1 MMRGKMITEKGRNM
15 IKVYNR
21 KTKNYEI
28 EQVAGDS
35 YINWIYSTPL
45 GMKLLELFIK
55 KKVTSRI
62 CGYYCDRAISKL
74 KIEKFVDE
82 FKIEMARYEIP
93 EKGFKNFNEF
103 FFRKFKKEA
112 IHIASDERSF
122 ISPCDG
128 KILAY
133 ETIDINM
140 LIQLKGMSYSLAE
153 LLGND
158 SIASNYVQGSCL
170 IVRLS
175 PENYHR
181 FHFVDQ
187 GTCSPTTKIKGFYYS
202 VNPTS
207 LNRISKLF
215 CSNKREW
222 SILNSKSFG
231 EILYVEVGATFVGS
245 IIQTYS
251 NNGNIKKGDE
261 KGYFKF
267 GGSTVILFLK
277 KDVLKIDEDIIE
289 QTSKGMECSVY
300 MGEKIG
306 SK

>member
-1 MMRGKMITEKGRNM
+1 M
-15 IKVYNR
+15 IKLYNR
-21 KTKNYEI
+21 KTKTYET
-28 EQVAGDS
+28 ELVAGES
-35 YINWIYSTPL
+35 YLNWIYSSPL
-45 GMKLLELFIK
+45 GMKVLELFIK
-55 KKVTSRI
+55 KKMTSRI
-62 CGYYCDRAISKL
+62 SGYYCDRALSKAKISK
-74 KIEKFVDE
+74 FVNE
-82 FKIEMARYEIP
+82 FKIDMNLFEIP

-103 FFRKFKKEA
+103 FYRKLKKDR
-112 IHIASDERSF
+112 IHIASDEADF

-128 KILAY
+128 RILAY
-133 ETIDINM
+133 EAIDINM
-140 LIQLKGMSYSLAE
+140 LIQIKGITYSLAE
-153 LLGND
+153 LIGQD
-158 SIASNYVQGSCL
+158 SINLNYAEGTCL

-207 LNRISKLF
+207 INRINKLF

-222 SILNSKSFG
+222 SVLNSANFG

-245 IIQTYS
+245 IIQTY
-251 NNGNIKKGDE
+251 NHHGRVNKGDE

-277 KDVLKIDEDIIE
+277 KDVLKIDKDIIE
-289 QTSKGMECSVY
+289 QTKKGIECRVS
-300 MGEKIG
+300 MGERIG
-306 SK
+306 SR